1 VTFSRLVSL
10 LRVPLIKS
18 ALLKVDRARYRT
30 TGAGAPGAGSL
41 PIIGVGGMHSP
52 STCSIASRRAGRR
65 GVRRMRSQRRRLVG
79 NASADWAAGRLHLAR
94 DRLGTRHTTSPNGM
108 RARKVN
114 SRCSA
119 IQRPVLPQSG
129 CSTSAQPK
137 NHGAVNST
145 RLHQSKRC

>member
-18 ALLKVDRARYRT
+18 ALLKVDRARPWRHRKLGLAPANRCVRARYGT
-30 TGAGAPGAGSL
+30 TGADAPAAGSL

-65 GVRRMRSQRRRLVG
+65 GVRRMRSQHRRLVG

-94 DRLGTRHTTSPNGM
+94 E
-108 RARKVN
+108 
-114 SRCSA
+114 
-119 IQRPVLPQSG
+119 
-129 CSTSAQPK
+129 
-137 NHGAVNST
+137 
-145 RLHQSKRC
+145 